1 MSACASSCRRCF
13 AIPKS
18 SLSAAGTTYDSS
30 SDRPSILTDL
40 SAPRSCRPR
49 VASRPQPV
57 LAFDAAHQTLP
68 QIRMPFRPCLRR
80 QLSERQDANCEHD
93 EACEHAAHCG
103 GRSDHTAGAIPH
115 RSRRRAEFMLHC
127 RHHPRRREQRRRVS
141 FWAGL
146 AIRAAIL
153 IDGSNLLGA
162 LARAGLGYPALGP
175 LIELLRG
182 KDDLVFARFYA
193 APPPEEPWKG
203 WFLAMQRANRHIE
216 GLEFFQGY
224 RTPDRKEKVIDVAL
238 AVDLIEGIFENRFD
252 RADVFG
258 GDGDHLYALKVAHE
272 EQRARIRVHLAPGQR
287 LYAVGKA
294 RIPFTMWSAQQF
306 VNAGIVA
313 RRAHAPVPRAG
324 AAPRSAGWSA
334 RIRAGAFGTIAPP
347 PPGLNERVFTVRRGS
362 WN

>member
-1 MSACASSCRRCF
+1 MLGS
-13 AIPKS
+13 P
-18 SLSAAGTTYDSS
+18 
-30 SDRPSILTDL
+30 
-40 SAPRSCRPR
+40 
-49 VASRPQPV
+49 
-57 LAFDAAHQTLP
+57 LP
-68 QIRMPFRPCLRR
+68 
-80 QLSERQDANCEHD
+80 ERQDAIAN
-93 EACEHAAHCG
+93 AMKHARRQRIAE
-103 GRSDHTAGAIPH
+103 DAAIT
-115 RSRRRAEFMLHC
+115 RRAQYRTGVDGVQNSCYTAVTTPGAENN
-127 RHHPRRREQRRRVS
+127 V
-141 FWAGL
+141 AGFL
-146 AIRAAIL
+146 FGQGLIRAAIL
-153 IDGSNLLGA
+153 IDACNLLGA

-182 KDDLVFARFYA
+182 KDDPVFARFYA

-272 EQRARIRVHLAPGQR
+272 KQRARIRVHLAPGQR